1 MRGPGRVGWA
11 WIEATSLA
19 AVLGAAGYWVG
30 GGPGAGIGVAAGVV
44 APLLVERATR
54 RQEAVAS
61 SRDAQAVPRRYGPA
75 HLLEP
80 ALGVVPFTGRAAELA
95 DLEGWCLDELAGLV
109 RLVTGGGGTGKTRLA
124 LELCRR
130 MAGRGWQ
137 CVQVDEG
144 TEGEVVQLERLA
156 AGPGARLLLVV
167 DYAEARP
174 RLEELLKAGL
184 RDEGRARVLLLA
196 RHAGDWWQRLGA
208 GSGAVR
214 DAVAEAD
221 RRLMP
226 LAGDLGPQLTA
237 QEVVR
242 RAVPFFAARL
252 GVPVPDAV
260 LVTEPTE
267 GEPLVLDLHAAA
279 LVAVLESQQT
289 PAGTGRHV
297 DTGTVLETLLGHE
310 AHYWRGRAEAAGLLG
325 GLGALS
331 MAQLS
336 QVAAAGCLLGA
347 GTAGELSR
355 RLPQVAVT
363 EAVAL
368 WLRELYPPDRDG
380 ALGGLRPDRLAE
392 LLVARELAASPALAE
407 ACLTGLTGEQARRAL
422 ILLARAS
429 GDHPA
434 AQALLELSVARFSDV
449 AAELAAPREV
459 LIAVADTIPYPS
471 LALAPAH
478 AALAARIADT
488 YPHGTAG
495 RAQWLA
501 AQAALL
507 AGLGRP
513 EEALAPGEEAVTIYR
528 HLAAADPGAFLPDF
542 PLALNNQAGLLA
554 ELGRLEEALAASEE
568 AVAIRHDQAAAS
580 PDVFLPDLA
589 MALTNQSL
597 HLSAL
602 GRPEEALAASEEAVT
617 AYRDFA
623 ASHPDAFLPDLA
635 NALTNQSGRLAGLGR
650 LEEALSVI
658 EEAAAIWHDQAAANP
673 DAFLPDFA
681 NTLVNLSGCLAEL
694 GRLVEALSVIEEAV
708 TIYRDLAAT
717 RPDAFLPRLAM
728 ALYSQSVCLMD
739 LGRPATALAV
749 IDQTVAINR
758 DLAAARPD
766 ASLPDLA
773 NALNYEALLLASV
786 GRLEEAAAEIGEA
799 VTVYRR
805 LAAAH
810 PDAFLPELAMALFSQ
825 SGCLTELERPEEAL
839 TAIEQGVAINRDL
852 AAAGAREFVG
862 RLASSLELEAVILS
876 ALGREG
882 SAKQAEEEA
891 AGIRNRTISDRR
903 GLPGGQL
910 ARFSASRHR
919 EEAGLAP
926 QPCPVV
932 GQHGDPPGRG
942 AAQAPGAGDL
952 GRPVQLVQHQFAAG
966 LRGLGDPVP
975 QPGHG
980 HLLIGARLSPV
991 ISPALAARPLT
1002 RAFPQ
1007 PSYLPRRVLQQARP
1021 RRRKPAVAPGDGLPV
1036 SQRGQSGCLVPGRTP
1051 VRRRARL
1058 RRGRRGR
1065 HRSASGWRARR
1076 CRGRG
1081 GWAGRGRGRV
1091 RCLRERAVEFGSLG
1105 AGQGGGSVLELE
1117 DAVPAV
1123 FEQVGDEVGDGLIA
1137 LAVAVLAAQRG
1148 QVGLGDEDRQAR
1160 ERLHLGERLAEQLLE
1175 VAQPPAR
1182 AALRVPVEAD
1192 HVDALQAVPP
1202 RGEVHGRAAGIGV
1215 RRPQPG
1221 GVRAGPVA
1229 VDLGLDRVPGR
1240 DPLRGRARRGPA
1252 AAGIACRP
1260 GVLARDVELV
1270 AVGEDHRP
1278 GELPDGPADVRV
1290 PGRAG
1295 RVVAAPVEGAVGVG
1309 AVSVGGDVLEGRGL
1323 VPVRAGVPGFDL
1335 DVRGRAGCLGLADE
1349 LRGPLL
1355 APGEVVVGDVGVLP
1369 GDGGVGAA
1377 VVGAGP
1383 DPERCLR
1390 CLRRDRGPGG
1400 AGGESCQ
1407 HEADQRED
1415 GQRRREDG
1423 PRGPGLC
1430 SWSLHVQDLPFFGD
1444 SAPRA
1449 FGHGGACPR
1458 WTGKASEL
1466 S

>member
-19 AVLGAAGYWVG
+19 AVLGAAGYWIG

-61 SRDAQAVPRRYGPA
+61 SRDVQTVPRRYGPA

-80 ALGVVPFTGRAAELA
+80 DLGVVPFTGRVAELA
-95 DLEGWCLDELAGLV
+95 DLAGWCLDERAGLV

-130 MAGRGWQ
+130 MAGQGWQ
-137 CVQVDEG
+137 WVQVDEG
-144 TEGEVVQLERLA
+144 TESEVVQRERLA
-156 AGPGARLLLVV
+156 AGQGARLLLVV

-174 RLEELLKAGL
+174 RLEEMLKAGL
-184 RDEGRARVLLLA
+184 RDEGQARVLLLA

-226 LAGDLGPQLTA
+226 LAGDLEPQLTA

-260 LVTEPTE
+260 LVTEPAG

-289 PAGTGRHV
+289 PAGTRRQV

-310 AHYWRGRAEAAGLLG
+310 AHYWRGRAEAAGLLDG
-325 GLGALS
+325 PGALS

-347 GTAGELSR
+347 GTAEELSR

-407 ACLTGLTGEQARRAL
+407 ACLTGLTGKQARRAL

-434 AQALLELSVARFSDV
+434 AQALLESSVARFSDV
-449 AAELAAPREV
+449 AAELAAPRDV

-488 YPHGTAG
+488 YPPGTAG

-507 AGLGRP
+507 AGLGQP
-513 EEALAPGEEAVTIYR
+513 EEALAPNEEAVTIYR
-528 HLAAADPGAFLPDF
+528 HLAAADPGAFLPDL
-542 PLALNNQAGLLA
+542 PLALNNQAGILA

-568 AVAIRHDQAAAS
+568 AVAISRDRAAAS
-580 PDVFLPDLA
+580 PGDFLPKLANDLK
-589 MALTNQSL
+589 NESL

-602 GRPEEALAASEEAVT
+602 GRLEEALAASEEAVT
-617 AYRDFA
+617 TYRDFA
-623 ASHPDAFLPDLA
+623 ASHPDAFFPDLA
-635 NALTNQSGRLAGLGR
+635 NTLVNQSGRLAELGR

-658 EEAAAIWHDQAAANP
+658 EEAAAIWHDQAAASP
-673 DAFLPDFA
+673 DAFLPDLA

-694 GRLVEALSVIEEAV
+694 GRLEGALSVIEEAV
-708 TIYRDLAAT
+708 ATYRHLAAT
-717 RPDAFLPRLAM
+717 HTDAFLPRLAM

-749 IDQTVAINR
+749 IDQAVTISR

-766 ASLPDLA
+766 ASLPGLA

-799 VTVYRR
+799 VTVYRP

-839 TAIEQGVAINRDL
+839 AAIEQAVAINRDL
-852 AAAGAREFVG
+852 AAAGARESVS

-882 SAKQAEEEA
+882 SATQAGEEA
-891 AGIRNRTISDRR
+891 TGIRNRTISDRHE
-903 GLPGGQL
+903 LPGGQL

-919 EEAGLAP
+919 QEAGLAP

-942 AAQAPGAGDL
+942 VAQAAGAGDL
-952 GRPVQLVQHQFAAG
+952 GRPLERVQHQFAAG
-966 LRGLGDPVP
+966 LRGLGDLVP
-975 QPGHG
+975 QPGHRPPPHRCEAWSG
-980 HLLIGARLSPV
+980 YLSG
-991 ISPALAARPLT
+991 SRCA
-1002 RAFPQ
+1002 
-1007 PSYLPRRVLQQARP
+1007 
-1021 RRRKPAVAPGDGLPV
+1021 APG
-1036 SQRGQSGCLVPGRTP
+1036 
-1051 VRRRARL
+1051 
-1058 RRGRRGR
+1058 
-1065 HRSASGWRARR
+1065 AS
-1076 CRGRG
+1076 
-1081 GWAGRGRGRV
+1081 
-1091 RCLRERAVEFGSLG
+1091 
-1105 AGQGGGSVLELE
+1105 
-1117 DAVPAV
+1117 VPA
-1123 FEQVGDEVGDGLIA
+1123 A
-1137 LAVAVLAAQRG
+1137 LL
-1148 QVGLGDEDRQAR
+1148 
-1160 ERLHLGERLAEQLLE
+1160 
-1175 VAQPPAR
+1175 PAPQG
-1182 AALRVPVEAD
+1182 V
-1192 HVDALQAVPP
+1192 
-1202 RGEVHGRAAGIGV
+1202 AAGAS
-1215 RRPQPG
+1215 PEAQ
-1221 GVRAGPVA
+1221 AG
-1229 VDLGLDRVPGR
+1229 
-1240 DPLRGRARRGPA
+1240 GRARRRFTSL
-1252 AAGIACRP
+1252 AAGP
-1260 GVLARDVELV
+1260 Q
-1270 AVGEDHRP
+1270 
-1278 GELPDGPADVRV
+1278 RV
-1290 PGRAG
+1290 PGSRPRTRAATG
-1295 RVVAAPVEGAVGVG
+1295 SAAPGRLARPEVGPLPSFGTCIAAPAPAV
-1309 AVSVGGDVLEGRGL
+1309 
-1323 VPVRAGVPGFDL
+1323 
-1335 DVRGRAGCLGLADE
+1335 LAD
-1349 LRGPLL
+1349 LFP
-1355 APGEVVVGDVGVLP
+1355 
-1369 GDGGVGAA
+1369 
-1377 VVGAGP
+1377 
-1383 DPERCLR
+1383 
-1390 CLRRDRGPGG
+1390 
-1400 AGGESCQ
+1400 
-1407 HEADQRED
+1407 
-1415 GQRRREDG
+1415 
-1423 PRGPGLC
+1423 
-1430 SWSLHVQDLPFFGD
+1430 
-1444 SAPRA
+1444 
-1449 FGHGGACPR
+1449 CP
-1458 WTGKASEL
+1458 
-1466 S
+1466 

>member
-1 MRGPGRVGWA
+1 MPSEYRQHEVLRRHAVALASVARYYADSCVEGARRGYRTCRRELADQVLAAYRQEGFHLAATAKGVELVGSALCGETFPQALKSLGGLAAVGICRAVPTGSCARWRLRGRVGDDTVMRGPGRVGWA
-11 WIEATSLA
+11 WVEATSLA

-61 SRDAQAVPRRYGPA
+61 SRDVQAVPRRYGPA

-95 DLEGWCLDELAGLV
+95 DLEGWCLDELARLV

-156 AGPGARLLLVV
+156 AGPGARLLLMV
-167 DYAEARP
+167 DYAETRP

-237 QEVVR
+237 QEAVR

-252 GVPVPDAV
+252 GVPAPDVV
-260 LVTEPTE
+260 LVTEPE

-279 LVAVLESQQT
+279 LVAVLESQDT
-289 PAGTGRHV
+289 PSGTGRQV

-310 AHYWRGRAEAAGLLG
+310 AHYWRGRAEAAGLLD

-407 ACLTGLTGEQARRAL
+407 ACLMGLTGEQARRAL

-434 AQALLELSVARFSDV
+434 AQALLESSVARFSDV

-507 AGLGRP
+507 AGLGQP
-513 EEALAPGEEAVTIYR
+513 EEALAPSEEAVTIYR
-528 HLAAADPGAFLPDF
+528 HLAAADPDAFLPDL

-580 PDVFLPDLA
+580 QDVFLPDLA

-602 GRPEEALAASEEAVT
+602 GRLEEALAASEEAVT
-617 AYRDFA
+617 TYRHFA

-635 NALTNQSGRLAGLGR
+635 NALTNQSGRLAELGR
-650 LEEALSVI
+650 LEEALSII
-658 EEAAAIWHDQAAANP
+658 EEAAAIWHDQAATSP
-673 DAFLPDFA
+673 DAFLPDLA
-681 NTLVNLSGCLAEL
+681 NTLINLSSCLAEL
-694 GRLVEALSVIEEAV
+694 
-708 TIYRDLAAT
+708 
-717 RPDAFLPRLAM
+717 
-728 ALYSQSVCLMD
+728 
-739 LGRPATALAV
+739 RPA
-749 IDQTVAINR
+749 
-758 DLAAARPD
+758 
-766 ASLPDLA
+766 
-773 NALNYEALLLASV
+773 
-786 GRLEEAAAEIGEA
+786 GRG
-799 VTVYRR
+799 
-805 LAAAH
+805 
-810 PDAFLPELAMALFSQ
+810 PE
-825 SGCLTELERPEEAL
+825 
-839 TAIEQGVAINRDL
+839 
-852 AAAGAREFVG
+852 
-862 RLASSLELEAVILS
+862 
-876 ALGREG
+876 
-882 SAKQAEEEA
+882 
-891 AGIRNRTISDRR
+891 
-903 GLPGGQL
+903 
-910 ARFSASRHR
+910 RHR
-919 EEAGLAP
+919 GSSHHL
-926 QPCPVV
+926 
-932 GQHGDPPGRG
+932 
-942 AAQAPGAGDL
+942 
-952 GRPVQLVQHQFAAG
+952 
-966 LRGLGDPVP
+966 PVP
-975 QPGHG
+975 RCHP
-980 HLLIGARLSPV
+980 
-991 ISPALAARPLT
+991 
-1002 RAFPQ
+1002 
-1007 PSYLPRRVLQQARP
+1007 PRRFPPLP
-1021 RRRKPAVAPGDGLPV
+1021 CHGAV
-1036 SQRGQSGCLVPGRTP
+1036 QP
-1051 VRRRARL
+1051 VRPPDGVGPA
-1058 RRGRRGR
+1058 GNGPGR
-1065 HRSASGWRARR
+1065 HRPSR
-1076 CRGRG
+1076 
-1081 GWAGRGRGRV
+1081 
-1091 RCLRERAVEFGSLG
+1091 
-1105 AGQGGGSVLELE
+1105 
-1117 DAVPAV
+1117 
-1123 FEQVGDEVGDGLIA
+1123 
-1137 LAVAVLAAQRG
+1137 
-1148 QVGLGDEDRQAR
+1148 
-1160 ERLHLGERLAEQLLE
+1160 HH
-1175 VAQPPAR
+1175 QP
-1182 AALRVPVEAD
+1182 
-1192 HVDALQAVPP
+1192 
-1202 RGEVHGRAAGIGV
+1202 
-1215 RRPQPG
+1215 
-1221 GVRAGPVA
+1221 
-1229 VDLGLDRVPGR
+1229 
-1240 DPLRGRARRGPA
+1240 
-1252 AAGIACRP
+1252 
-1260 GVLARDVELV
+1260 
-1270 AVGEDHRP
+1270 
-1278 GELPDGPADVRV
+1278 
-1290 PGRAG
+1290 
-1295 RVVAAPVEGAVGVG
+1295 
-1309 AVSVGGDVLEGRGL
+1309 
-1323 VPVRAGVPGFDL
+1323 
-1335 DVRGRAGCLGLADE
+1335 
-1349 LRGPLL
+1349 
-1355 APGEVVVGDVGVLP
+1355 
-1369 GDGGVGAA
+1369 
-1377 VVGAGP
+1377 
-1383 DPERCLR
+1383 
-1390 CLRRDRGPGG
+1390 
-1400 AGGESCQ
+1400 
-1407 HEADQRED
+1407 
-1415 GQRRREDG
+1415 
-1423 PRGPGLC
+1423 
-1430 SWSLHVQDLPFFGD
+1430 
-1444 SAPRA
+1444 
-1449 FGHGGACPR
+1449 
-1458 WTGKASEL
+1458 
-1466 S
+1466 